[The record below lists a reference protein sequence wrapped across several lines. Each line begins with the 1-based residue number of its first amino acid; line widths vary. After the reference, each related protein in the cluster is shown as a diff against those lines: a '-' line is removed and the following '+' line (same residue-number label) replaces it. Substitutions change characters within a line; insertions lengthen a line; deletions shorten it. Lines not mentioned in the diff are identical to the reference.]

1 MYGDSNKWYFM
12 KCIVKGNCCSS
23 YRNSYLLHENKDMK
37 DKAGHIIWLLEEAQK
52 QIKAEEESREK

>member
-1 MYGDSNKWYFM
+1 
-12 KCIVKGNCCSS
+12 
-23 YRNSYLLHENKDMK
+23 LHEDKDMK